1 MKFLSVTTVDFSQAK
16 PVTPEM
22 MQRMEDLIT
31 EMRAKGVLLD
41 TGGRHPGMAAFTVV
55 NKDGNHTVIDGPF
68 AETKELVGGFA
79 IMDCADRDEAIAWT
93 KRGLEI
99 AGNATAHVH
108 EIMPTPE

>member
-41 TGGRHPGMAAFTVV
+41 TGGRYPGMAAFTVV
-55 NKDGNHTVIDGPF
+55 NKDGNNTVMDGPF

-79 IMDCADRDEAIAWT
+79 IMQCADRDEAIAWT
-93 KRGLEI
+93 KRGLSI
-99 AGNATAHVH
+99 TGNATAHVH
-108 EIMPTPE
+108 EIMPTPD

>member
-41 TGGRHPGMAAFTVV
+41 TGGRYPGMAAFTVV
-55 NKDGNHTVIDGPF
+55 NKDGKDRVIDGPF

-79 IMDCADRDEAIAWT
+79 ILECADRDEAIAWT
-93 KRGLEI
+93 KRAIEVV
-99 AGNATAHVH
+99 GNVTAHVH